1 MQNRSLR
8 NLFDAWKWSEI
19 DVYKLFYSVY
29 NCSAGNTIDML
40 LTEVYF

>member
-1 MQNRSLR
+1 MQTCSLR

-19 DVYKLFYSVY
+19 DVYKLSYPAY

-40 LTEVYF
+40 LTEVWF